1 MKRHTGGFMTMGTG
15 GAYVQSNKQ
24 NMTTKSS
31 TEAEL
36 VGVDDV
42 LAQVIYTRYL
52 LKEQVYMIHNNII
65 YQDNQSAIKLDNSG
79 RQSISKRIRQI
90 NIRYYF
96 ITDRIMKQE
105 ASIEFCPNLD
115 MIGDYLTKSLH
126 GSQFRRFHNII
137 IGIHKDDIPA

>member
-15 GAYVQSNKQ
+15 GAYVQSNKK

-65 YQDNQSAIKLDNSG
+65 YQDNQSAIKLENNV
-79 RQSISKRIRQI
+79 RQ
-90 NIRYYF
+90 
-96 ITDRIMKQE
+96 
-105 ASIEFCPNLD
+105 
-115 MIGDYLTKSLH
+115 
-126 GSQFRRFHNII
+126 
-137 IGIHKDDIPA
+137 